1 LTAEG
6 GNNNIEYMLGYWECI
21 MVRQAGEGV
30 TGIIL
35 AGGKNARM
43 GAEKALLKVGPYF
56 IIERISGVLKNL
68 VGEILVVTGCP
79 EKYAGYGDRVISDI
93 ITGRGPLGGI
103 HAGLVH
109 ASYPR
114 ALVTACDMPFVS
126 AGLARL
132 IIREAAGYDVVVPRY
147 RGYPEPLFAL
157 YGKSCINIIERRL
170 AEGRNKITGFYD
182 RVKVRYLEENE
193 MAIVEPRLDR
203 VFFNVNTPGDLEK
216 ANLLV

>member
-1 LTAEG
+1 
-6 GNNNIEYMLGYWECI
+6 
-21 MVRQAGEGV
+21 MVKQAGEGV

-35 AGGKNARM
+35 AGGKNSRM

-56 IIERISGVLKNL
+56 IIERISGVLRKL
-68 VGEILVVTGCP
+68 VDEILVVAGQP
-79 EKYAGYGDRVISDI
+79 EKYAAYGDRVVSDI

-109 ASYPR
+109 AAYPR
-114 ALVTACDMPFVS
+114 VLVTACDMPFTS
-126 AGLARL
+126 AGLVRL
-132 IIREAAGYDVVVPRY
+132 IMDSAAGYDVVVPRY

-157 YGKSCINIIERRL
+157 YGKSCTGVIERQL
-170 AEGRNKITGFYD
+170 AGGRNKITAFYGLV
-182 RVKVRYLEENE
+182 RVRYLEEHE
-193 MAIVEPRLDR
+193 MVAVEPCLER